1 MTFNIFLH
9 PKANTALDKL
19 DKTIQSLVK
28 KKIKELK
35 DSPDQGERLVGSDFW
50 KIRAGDYRIIYEIHS
65 KTEKVIIL
73 YIGHRKNVYDEFARM
88 I

>member
-1 MTFNIFLH
+1 MTFSIFLH

-19 DKTIQSLVK
+19 DKTIQTAVK

-35 DSPDQGERLVGSDFW
+35 ESPDQGERLAGSEFW
-50 KIRAGDYRIIYEIHS
+50 KIRAGDYRIIYEIHT

-73 YIGHRKNVYDEFARM
+73 YIGHRKNVYDEFSRM